1 MISQHRKKIKL
12 KINHVGGQGGGG
24 WGLEMEGE
32 GELGTGMLL
41 SFSNVGN
48 QTAGKEKE
56 K

>member
-1 MISQHRKKIKL
+1 
-12 KINHVGGQGGGG
+12 
-24 WGLEMEGE
+24 MEGE